1 MVLPSAATDTDTGVD
16 YLRRLYAEHLPFN
29 RLLGL
34 SIGDIATD
42 KVTVHFA
49 ARPEL
54 IGNPVHR
61 TLHGG
66 VISSVLDATGGL
78 MASVGVVDR
87 MPGEPAEAV
96 AERLAGV
103 GTIDLRVDYLRPGR
117 GSRFIATGSIMRAGN
132 KVTVA
137 RMALHNDADVLIA
150 VGTGT
155 YMVG

>member
-1 MVLPSAATDTDTGVD
+1 MTGNHQPTGIEPGLD
-16 YLRRLYAEHLPFN
+16 YLRRLYAEMLPFN
-29 RLLGL
+29 RLLGFTIDRV
-34 SIGDIATD
+34 SPAEVSVSFV
-42 KVTVHFA
+42 K
-49 ARPEL
+49 RPEL
-54 IGNPVHR
+54 IGNPVHQ

-78 MASVGVVDR
+78 MVSTGVVER
-87 MPGEPAEAV
+87 LAGHPLETV

-117 GSRFIATGSIMRAGN
+117 GARFMASAGIMRAGN
-132 KVTVA
+132 KVAVA
-137 RMALHNDADVLIA
+137 RMSLVNEADVLIA